1 MAFFGCCINAEI
13 AVISKVTKHR
23 FKKPIFTFDVS
34 AVSVLSKKKRFFA
47 DYVQQELS
55 RLVMGPSIAS
65 GDSIRD
71 LSALHIQT
79 R

>member
-1 MAFFGCCINAEI
+1 MLYKCRDRRHFESDKTQIKKADLHFRCFGGFG
-13 AVISKVTKHR
+13 VIE
-23 FKKPIFTFDVS
+23 
-34 AVSVLSKKKRFFA
+34 KKRFFA